1 MITVGWHTEALPTMT
16 VNLTIASSTTA
27 RCVGVIKP
35 PLKVPAVANCKA
47 R

>member
-35 PLKVPAVANCKA
+35 PLEVPAVANCKA